1 MFEGRDGVG
10 DISFWVDDCL
20 FPMFVLTYLDTTG
33 EGIHGPRFG
42 VFFFHQLEDAG
53 GEERVCGRVRDSY

>member
-1 MFEGRDGVG
+1 MSEGRDGVG

-20 FPMFVLTYLDTTG
+20 FSMFVPTYLDTTG
-33 EGIHGPRFG
+33 KGIHTPRFG
-42 VFFFHQLEDAG
+42 FFLYRLEDAG